1 MNIVQKLSLNKHPKD
16 VPDLSLVDAQ
26 NIKVSNDE
34 SCITNEEGIRENTFI
49 KSFLDNYY
57 SADNY
62 RYEILGIIPCN
73 VELVII
79 ARSNKDVTVASIFRY
94 REKTST
100 TEEAMKCV
108 YSSLKYHNGKYIGT
122 FTYNVEES
130 LILALSEYDALIN
143 VPLKVINLGNFDD
156 DNIEN
161 DLHLVD
167 NQLALVPEVK
177 IPSIINYNYL
187 AGSSYKGWYFIFIR
201 YKLNSVDY
209 TQWYNFGTPIY
220 LDNIIT
226 KQLVRENFYINGNNS
241 GYNDGF
247 SDAISED
254 LDICNKTFNIEI
266 NTEIFKNDYKN
277 FQLGFICCT
286 KSYTK
291 AWRTND
297 IDANNNLYTLNNSL
311 LIEHSVTDFI
321 STFYNYFN
329 VKNLITYKNRLYIA
343 NYNESYINISD
354 KDLIDNSN
362 NVTISGK
369 INIISNSNIDY
380 ITKLPELTNANF
392 NNRCKQTTLI
402 PDGIYNFYIHYIDKY
417 GHATKGYKLN
427 PKSNINNFIDKYAVI
442 IPVIIEDITYYFPCK
457 ITDTFGDY
465 WTTRSDSRTVLV
477 YDSFNNGNLG
487 SSKEVSIFEITNA
500 LNNIFKDYSN
510 DLYKDLYI
518 SQVVNNAIINDDTFS
533 FGITINTN
541 NDYLFRVPKNNS
553 KIINSINYNLQY
565 SIDIQCKNI
574 PEGYVGYYISYE
586 EYEPNSIVTGVL
598 VKRNANVGG
607 YSTVN
612 SAIDDNNRFNE
623 IDGMDRT
630 MCFYSSTFDI
640 QDSIKMKYNA
650 LKINSFIFES
660 DDKYK
665 IIVDTSSDLAEQK
678 EKNKRVQYAN
688 RANIYY
694 HLSDNDELLNIPIYP
709 IYNYK
714 LGVANDIKTNRTG
727 KGTTLILDDKDELFI
742 QQLSKYIYNDE
753 TQGGHW
759 ESPETD
765 ILTYIVSLYNYRND
779 IYTSKNKKLIRLTDC
794 IYSENNINI
803 KYGYNGILTYDG
815 VIIYND
821 NGYVLAT
828 STDDNKGS
836 YKSTTLSEHEQY
848 LPNGIDINRIHPVS
862 YITFP
867 IYDEYFHESKVI
879 NNKPKIYYNF
889 VEDPSI
895 ENARTW
901 EGSFVEPINSIDLF
915 KNPQGSI
922 SDFYPVTNTNY
933 IKDDLNII
941 QFDKTIRRSNIIQ
954 DETRINNWRQF
965 PLEGYKNITENK
977 GKITNIVGIGYL
989 FLVHTEH
996 SLFMFDMGNTLEAVD
1011 QSIQLAQPDAFEVA
1025 YKEVFT
1031 SDLGFGGLQDKEAAI
1046 IDQFGYIFYNNDSN
1060 RIYQFDNKQLI
1071 MIDTDIVEWLLRV
1084 KPYNVRFAN
1093 DKQNNRL
1100 LIKMEYGESNTII
1113 LSYNY
1118 NTKSFIS
1125 THTYHFDKAYNT
1137 KINLYLRCNNLHNN
1151 CSLHQFIK
1159 NKNNYCTFDNVQNN
1173 LGTIIN
1179 QPSKISIIINNSFE
1193 IVKYLESFNYK
1204 LTKVT
1209 DVENINKVY
1218 SPVEETTVPYS
1229 GYLVKVYNDLT
1240 NTGEL
1245 NIEVNEEIAKNIF
1258 ANFDKPYWYL
1268 GVWHYNYL
1276 RNKLDT
1282 YHINKD
1288 TDLLSRIVGNYF
1300 IVEFIFNNDDNKLIE
1315 FESLNY
1321 NISR

>member
-16 VPDLSLVDAQ
+16 VPDLSLVMAQ
-26 NIKVSNDE
+26 NIKISNDE
-34 SCITNEEGIRENTFI
+34 SCITNEEGIRENTYI
-49 KSFLDNYY
+49 KTFLENYY
-57 SADNY
+57 NKSY
-62 RYEILGIIPCN
+62 KILGIIPCN
-73 VELVII
+73 NELVII
-79 ARSNKDVTVASIFRY
+79 ASSIDNISSASIFRY
-94 REKTST
+94 RENTAVTS
-100 TEEAMKCV
+100 ENMKCV
-108 YSSLKYHNGKYIGT
+108 YNKLIYNGGKYTGT

-130 LILALSEYDALIN
+130 LILALSEYDADIK
-143 VPLKVINLGNFDD
+143 VPMKVINLGNFD
-156 DNIEN
+156 N
-161 DLHLVD
+161 DVIFNDTDLQD
-167 NQLALVPEVK
+167 KQISLVPEVK
-177 IPSIINYNYL
+177 IPSIIDYSYL

-201 YKLNSVDY
+201 YKINSADY

-220 LDNIIT
+220 LDNLIT
-226 KQLVRENFYINGNNS
+226 KQIVRENFYINGDNS

-254 LDICNKTFNIEI
+254 LDICNKTFNIVI

-297 IDANNNLYTLNNSL
+297 IDANNGSYTLNNSN
-311 LIEHSVTDFI
+311 LIEHSLSDFI
-321 STFYNYFN
+321 NNYYNYFN
-329 VKNLITYKNRLYIA
+329 VKNLINYKNRLYIA
-343 NYNESYINISD
+343 NYSESYTNISD
-354 KDLIDNSN
+354 KDLIDNSS

-369 INIISNSNIDY
+369 IDIISNSNMDVV
-380 ITKLPELTNANF
+380 TKLPELTNANF
-392 NNRCKQTTLI
+392 NDRCKQTTLI

-427 PKSNINNFIDKYAVI
+427 PKSNINNFINKYAVL
-442 IPVIIEDITYYFPCK
+442 IPVIIEDIVYYFPCK

-465 WTTRSDSRTVLV
+465 WTTRSDTRTVLI
-477 YDSFNNGNLG
+477 YDSFVNGNLG
-487 SSKEVSIFEITNA
+487 NSKEVSIFEITNA

-518 SQVVNNAIINDDTFS
+518 SQVINNAIIDDNTFS
-533 FGITINTN
+533 FGVTINTN
-541 NDYLFRVPKNNS
+541 GDYLFRVPKNNS

-565 SIDIQCKNI
+565 SIDVKCQTI
-574 PEGYVGYYISYE
+574 PKGYIGYYISYE

-607 YSTVN
+607 NST
-612 SAIDDNNRFNE
+612 IDDNNRFNE
-623 IDGMDRT
+623 VDGMDRT

-727 KGTTLILDDKDELFI
+727 KGTALILNDKDELFT
-742 QQLSKYIYNDE
+742 QQLNKYVYDEE
-753 TQGGHW
+753 TQKGYW
-759 ESPETD
+759 EKQDTA

-779 IYTSKNKKLIRLTDC
+779 IYTSKNKKLIRLTDY
-794 IYSENNINI
+794 IYSTNNINV
-803 KYGYNGILTYDG
+803 KYGYNGLLSYDS

-821 NGYVLAT
+821 NGYILAA
-828 STDDNKGS
+828 SADDNKSS
-836 YKSTTLSEHEQY
+836 YKSITISENIQY
-848 LPNGIDINRIHPVS
+848 LPNGTNVTRIHPVS

-867 IYDEYFHESKVI
+867 VYDEYFHESKVI
-879 NNKPKIYYNF
+879 NNEPKIYYNF
-889 VEDPSI
+889 VEDPSK
-895 ENARTW
+895 ENARKW

-922 SDFYPVTNTNY
+922 SDFYPITNTNY
-933 IKDDLNII
+933 REDLVNVI
-941 QFDKTIRRSNIIQ
+941 QFDKTVRRSNVIQ
-954 DETRINNWRQF
+954 DETRVNAWRQF
-965 PLEGYKNITENK
+965 PIEGYKNITENK
-977 GKITNIVGIGYL
+977 GKITNLVGIGSL

-996 SLFMFDMGNTLEAVD
+996 SLFMFDTGNTLEAVD
-1011 QSIQLAQPDAFEVA
+1011 QSIQLAQPDAFEVT

-1031 SDLGFGGLQDKEAAI
+1031 SDLGFGGLQDKESAI

-1060 RIYQFDNKQLI
+1060 RLYQFDNKQLA
-1071 MIDTDIVEWLLRV
+1071 MIDDDIVEWLLRN

-1100 LIKMEYGESNTII
+1100 LIKFEYGDNQYSV

-1118 NTKSFIS
+1118 NIKSFIS
-1125 THTYHFDKAYNT
+1125 THSYYFDKAYNT
-1137 KINLYLRCNNLHNN
+1137 KINLYLRCDNNHNN

-1159 NKNNYCTFDNVQNN
+1159 NKNNYCSFDNIKTN
-1173 LGTIIN
+1173 LGEIIN
-1179 QPSKISIIINNSFE
+1179 QDSKLSIIVNPSFE
-1193 IVKYLESFNYK
+1193 IIKYLEYFNYK
-1204 LTKVT
+1204 LSKIADVDKVSLT
-1209 DVENINKVY
+1209 NL
-1218 SPVEETTVPYS
+1218 PVEGTITPFA
-1229 GYLVKVYNDLT
+1229 GNKLKVYNDLT

-1245 NIEVNEEIAKNIF
+1245 DINVNEEISKNIF
-1258 ANFDKPYWYL
+1258 ANFDKPYWHL
-1268 GVWHYNYL
+1268 GVWNYSYL
-1276 RNKLDT
+1276 RNKINT
-1282 YHINKD
+1282 YPSTKNPDI
-1288 TDLLSRIVGNYF
+1288 LSRIIGNYF
-1300 IVEFIFNNDDNKLIE
+1300 IIEFTFDNSDNKLIE
-1315 FESLNY
+1315 FEGLNY
-1321 NISR
+1321 KVIQ

>member
-16 VPDLSLVDAQ
+16 VPDLSLVMAQ

-34 SCITNEEGIRENTFI
+34 SCITNEEGIRENTYI
-49 KSFLDNYY
+49 KTFLENHYNKSY
-57 SADNY
+57 K
-62 RYEILGIIPCN
+62 ILGIIPCN
-73 VELVII
+73 NELVII
-79 ARSNKDVTVASIFRY
+79 ASSIDNISSASIFRY
-94 REKTST
+94 RENTAVTS
-100 TEEAMKCV
+100 ENMKCV
-108 YSSLKYHNGKYIGT
+108 YDKLIYNGGKYIGT

-130 LILALSEYDALIN
+130 LILALSEYDANIK
-143 VPLKVINLGNFDD
+143 VPMKVINLGNFD
-156 DNIEN
+156 N
-161 DLHLVD
+161 DIIFNDTDLQD
-167 NQLALVPEVK
+167 KQISLVPEVK
-177 IPSIINYNYL
+177 IPSIIDYSYL

-220 LDNIIT
+220 LDNLIT
-226 KQLVRENFYINGNNS
+226 KQIVRENFYRNGDNS

-266 NTEIFKNDYKN
+266 NTEIFKDDHKN
-277 FQLGFICCT
+277 YQLGFICCT

-297 IDANNNLYTLNNSL
+297 IDSNNSSYTLNNSN
-311 LIEHSVTDFI
+311 LIEDSLNDFI
-321 STFYNYFN
+321 NNYYNYFN
-329 VKNLITYKNRLYIA
+329 VKNLINYKNRLYIA
-343 NYNESYINISD
+343 NYSESYTNVSD
-354 KDLIDNSN
+354 KDLIDNSS
-362 NVTISGK
+362 NVNISGK
-369 INIISNSNIDY
+369 VSIISDSNIDSV
-380 ITKLPELTNANF
+380 TKLPELTNANF
-392 NNRCKQTTLI
+392 TNRCKQTTLI
-402 PDGIYNFYIHYIDKY
+402 PDGVYNFYIHYIDKY

-465 WTTRSDSRTVLV
+465 WTTRSDNRTVLI
-477 YDSFNNGNLG
+477 YDSFVNGNLG
-487 SSKEVSIFEITNA
+487 NSKEVSISEITNA
-500 LNNIFKDYSN
+500 LNNIFKDYNN

-518 SQVVNNAIINDDTFS
+518 SQVVNNAIVNNNTFS
-533 FGITINTN
+533 FGATINTN
-541 NDYLFRVPKNNS
+541 GDYLFRVPKNNS

-565 SIDIQCKNI
+565 SIDVQCKNI
-574 PEGYVGYYISYE
+574 PEGYIGYYISYE

-607 YSTVN
+607 YDN
-612 SAIDDNNRFNE
+612 IEDNNRFNE
-623 IDGMDRT
+623 VDGMDRT

-660 DDKYK
+660 DDKYR
-665 IIVDTSSDLAEQK
+665 IVVDTSSDIKEQK
-678 EKNKRVQYAN
+678 EVNKRVQYAN
-688 RANIYY
+688 RSNIYY

-714 LGVANDIKTNRTG
+714 LGIANDIKTNRMG
-727 KGTTLILDDKDELFI
+727 KGTALILDDKDELFT
-742 QQLSKYIYNDE
+742 QQLSKYIYDDE
-753 TQGGHW
+753 KQKGYW
-759 ESPETD
+759 ESPETA

-779 IYTSKNKKLIRLTDC
+779 MYTSKNKKLIRLTDY
-794 IYSENNINI
+794 IYSKNNINI
-803 KYGYNGILTYDG
+803 KHGYNGILTYDG

-828 STDDNKGS
+828 SADDNKAS
-836 YKSTTLSEHEQY
+836 YKSITISKHTQY
-848 LPNGIDINRIHPVS
+848 LPNGTGINRIHPVS

-879 NNKPKIYYNF
+879 NNEPKIYYNF
-889 VEDPSI
+889 VEDPST

-922 SDFYPVTNTNY
+922 SDFYPITNTNY
-933 IKDDLNII
+933 REDLVNVT
-941 QFDKTIRRSNIIQ
+941 QFDKTVRRSNIIQ
-954 DETRINNWRQF
+954 DETRVNAWRQF
-965 PLEGYKNITENK
+965 PIEGYKNITENK
-977 GKITNIVGIGYL
+977 GKITNLVGIGSL

-996 SLFMFDMGNTLEAVD
+996 SLFMFDTGNTLEAVD

-1031 SDLGFGGLQDKEAAI
+1031 SDLGFGGLQDKESAI

-1060 RIYQFDNKQLI
+1060 RLYQFDNKQLA
-1071 MIDTDIVEWLLRV
+1071 MIDDDIVEWLLRN

-1100 LIKMEYGESNTII
+1100 LIKFEYEDNQYSV

-1118 NTKSFIS
+1118 NIKSFIS
-1125 THTYHFDKAYNT
+1125 THSYYFDKAYNT
-1137 KINLYLRCNNLHNN
+1137 KVNLYLRCDDNHDN

-1159 NKNNYCTFDNVQNN
+1159 NKNNYCSFDNVKTN
-1173 LGTIIN
+1173 LGEIVN
-1179 QPSKISIIINNSFE
+1179 QDSKLSIIVNPSFE
-1193 IVKYLESFNYK
+1193 IIKYLEYFNYK
-1204 LTKVT
+1204 LSKIADVDKVSLT
-1209 DVENINKVY
+1209 NL
-1218 SPVEETTVPYS
+1218 PVEGTTTPFS
-1229 GYLVKVYNDLT
+1229 GNKLKVYNDLT

-1245 NIEVNEEIAKNIF
+1245 DINVNEEISKNIF
-1258 ANFDKPYWYL
+1258 ANFDKPYWHL
-1268 GVWHYNYL
+1268 GVWNYSYL
-1276 RNKLDT
+1276 RNKIDT
-1282 YHINKD
+1282 YPSSKNPD
-1288 TDLLSRIVGNYF
+1288 VLSRIIGNYF
-1300 IVEFIFNNDDNKLIE
+1300 IIEFTFDNSDNKLIE
-1315 FESLNY
+1315 FEGLNY
-1321 NISR
+1321 KVIR

>member
-16 VPDLSLVDAQ
+16 VPDLSLVMAQ

-34 SCITNEEGIRENTFI
+34 SCITNEEGIRENTYI
-49 KSFLDNYY
+49 KTFLKNYY
-57 SADNY
+57 NK
-62 RYEILGIIPCN
+62 RYKILGIIPCN
-73 VELVII
+73 NELVII
-79 ARSNKDVTVASIFRY
+79 ASSIDNISSASIFRY
-94 REKTST
+94 RENTAITS
-100 TEEAMKCV
+100 ENMKCV
-108 YSSLKYHNGKYIGT
+108 YDKLIYNRGKYTGT

-130 LILALSEYDALIN
+130 LILALSEYDADIK
-143 VPLKVINLGNFDD
+143 VPMKVINLGNFD
-156 DNIEN
+156 N
-161 DLHLVD
+161 DTIFNDTDLQD
-167 NQLALVPEVK
+167 KQISLVPEVK

-201 YKLNSVDY
+201 YKINSVDY

-220 LDNIIT
+220 LDNLIT
-226 KQLVRENFYINGNNS
+226 KQIIRENFYINGDNS

-254 LDICNKTFNIEI
+254 LDICNKTFNIGI

-297 IDANNNLYTLNNSL
+297 IDVNNNSYTLNNSN
-311 LIEHSVTDFI
+311 LIEHSLSDFI
-321 STFYNYFN
+321 NNYYNYFN
-329 VKNLITYKNRLYIA
+329 VKNLINYKNRLYIT
-343 NYNESYINISD
+343 NYSESYINVSD
-354 KDLIDNSN
+354 KDLIDNSSS
-362 NVTISGK
+362 VSISGK
-369 INIISNSNIDY
+369 INTILNSNIDT

-427 PKSNINNFIDKYAVI
+427 PKSNINNFNDKYAVI
-442 IPVIIEDITYYFPCK
+442 IPVIIEDTTYYFPCK

-465 WTTRSDSRTVLV
+465 CTTRSDTRTVLV
-477 YDSFNNGNLG
+477 YDSFVNGNLG
-487 SSKEVSIFEITNA
+487 NSKEVSIFEITNA
-500 LNNIFKDYSN
+500 LNNIFKDYNN

-518 SQVVNNAIINDDTFS
+518 SQVVNNAIINNNTFS
-533 FGITINTN
+533 FGVTINTN
-541 NDYLFRVPKNNS
+541 GDYLFRVPKNNS
-553 KIINSINYNLQY
+553 KIINNINYNLQY
-565 SIDIQCKNI
+565 SIDVQCKNI
-574 PEGYVGYYISYE
+574 PEGYIGYYISYE

-607 YSTVN
+607 NST
-612 SAIDDNNRFNE
+612 IDDNNRFNE
-623 IDGMDRT
+623 IDDMDRT

-650 LKINSFIFES
+650 LKINSFIFEP

-694 HLSDNDELLNIPIYP
+694 HLSDTDELLNMPIYP

-742 QQLSKYIYNDE
+742 QQLSKYIYDEE
-753 TQGGHW
+753 TQEGYW
-759 ESPETD
+759 EKQDTP

-779 IYTSKNKKLIRLTDC
+779 IYTSKNKKLIRLTDY
-794 IYSENNINI
+794 IYSTNNINV
-803 KYGYNGILTYDG
+803 KYGYNGVLSYDG

-821 NGYVLAT
+821 NGYILTA
-828 STDDNKGS
+828 SADDNKSS
-836 YKSTTLSEHEQY
+836 YKSMTISENIQY
-848 LPNGIDINRIHPVS
+848 LPNGTEVTRIHPVS

-867 IYDEYFHESKVI
+867 VYDEYFHESKVI
-879 NNKPKIYYNF
+879 NNEPKIYYNF
-889 VEDPSI
+889 VEDPSK
-895 ENARTW
+895 ENARKW

-922 SDFYPVTNTNY
+922 SDFYPITNTNY
-933 IKDDLNII
+933 REDFVNVV
-941 QFDKTIRRSNIIQ
+941 QFDKTVRRSNVIQ
-954 DETRINNWRQF
+954 DETRVNAWRQF
-965 PLEGYKNITENK
+965 PIEGYKNITENK
-977 GKITNIVGIGYL
+977 GKITNLVGIGSL

-996 SLFMFDMGNTLEAVD
+996 SLFMFDTGNTLEAVD

-1025 YKEVFT
+1025 YREVFT
-1031 SDLGFGGLQDKEAAI
+1031 SDLGFGGLQDKESAI

-1060 RIYQFDNKQLI
+1060 RLYQFDNKQLA
-1071 MIDTDIVEWLLRV
+1071 MIDDDIVEWLLRN

-1100 LIKMEYGESNTII
+1100 LIKFEYGDNQYSV

-1118 NTKSFIS
+1118 NIKSFIS
-1125 THTYHFDKAYNT
+1125 THSYYFDKAYNT
-1137 KINLYLRCNNLHNN
+1137 KVNLYLRCDDNHNN

-1159 NKNNYCTFDNVQNN
+1159 NKNNYCSFDNVKSN
-1173 LGTIIN
+1173 LGEIIN
-1179 QPSKISIIINNSFE
+1179 QDSKLNIIVNPSFE
-1193 IVKYLESFNYK
+1193 IIKYLEYFNYK
-1204 LTKVT
+1204 LSKIADVDKVSLT
-1209 DVENINKVY
+1209 NL
-1218 SPVEETTVPYS
+1218 PVEGTITPFA
-1229 GYLVKVYNDLT
+1229 GNKLKVYNDLT

-1245 NIEVNEEIAKNIF
+1245 DINVNEETAKNIF
-1258 ANFDKPYWYL
+1258 ANFDKPYWHL
-1268 GVWHYNYL
+1268 GVWNYSYL
-1276 RNKLDT
+1276 RNKINT
-1282 YHINKD
+1282 YPSTKNPD
-1288 TDLLSRIVGNYF
+1288 VLSRIIGNYF
-1300 IVEFIFNNDDNKLIE
+1300 IIEFTFDNSDNKLIE
-1315 FESLNY
+1315 FEGLNY
-1321 NISR
+1321 KVVR